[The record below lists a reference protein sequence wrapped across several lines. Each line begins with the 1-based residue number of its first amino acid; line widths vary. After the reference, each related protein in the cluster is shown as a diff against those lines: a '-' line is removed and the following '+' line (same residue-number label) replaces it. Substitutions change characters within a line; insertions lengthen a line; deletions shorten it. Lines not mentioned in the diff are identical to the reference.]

1 MYKYLLVEM
10 ACVGSARMASG
21 ERGWGSPGELGGGAH
36 WGSSGGLKEQFPVQC
51 RGVSILQEK

>member
-1 MYKYLLVEM
+1 MYKCLLVEM

-21 ERGWGSPGELGGGAH
+21 VGGRGGAH

>member
-1 MYKYLLVEM
+1 MYNDLLVGM
-10 ACVGSARMASG
+10 AWVGSARMASG
-21 ERGWGSPGELGGGAH
+21 VGGARGGLH